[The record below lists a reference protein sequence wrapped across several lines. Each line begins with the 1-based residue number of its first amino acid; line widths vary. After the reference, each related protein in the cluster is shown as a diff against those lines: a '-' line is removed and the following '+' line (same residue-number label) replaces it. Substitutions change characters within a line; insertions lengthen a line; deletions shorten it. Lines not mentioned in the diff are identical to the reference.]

1 MYKRME
7 PYMVCVAWDSWI
19 SIVDSWPKKGMSTIH
34 DTRYVELGGQWHS
47 VLNMLM
53 SICTAFSGLKCSV
66 FGVVHQKQ
74 LGSPKLKKCTV
85 QVYRG
90 RFR

>member
-1 MYKRME
+1 
-7 PYMVCVAWDSWI
+7 MVCVAWDSWI
-19 SIVDSWPKKGMSTIH
+19 SIVGSRPKKGMSTIH
-34 DTRYVELGGQWHS
+34 DARYVELGGQLHS

-74 LGSPKLKKCTV
+74 LESPKLKKQTV
-85 QVYRG
+85 RAYRES
-90 RFR
+90 F